1 MTDRSPRIARV
12 RLARSLPRL
21 LAVPVLLLLA
31 GAGLAAY
38 GALASPMPVGWLF
51 VAAGSLVG
59 LSGLAWGAWL
69 LSVRL
74 DVEEAA
80 IRVRWL
86 GGGHRY
92 VLSPGA
98 VTRVRL
104 RGADASRLRVRTGIL
119 GWGIGPGRLREEEDI
134 HVVRLAPTPTAI
146 LVPTRDGRLA
156 VAAAVESELLDAL
169 AQAAR
174 ARQRTAE
181 ETAVETVA
189 AAPPDEQPPA
199 STEAEAEPEFAPPSA
214 PPTAEAPPAATEPRF
229 MTGIERAQYERRLAD
244 ALESGATVPP
254 APAEAETP
262 PVGPPGSVPASAAV
276 AEKRRRRLPRP
287 SIRRP
292 APSWAL
298 VLLPVVATG
307 AVWGLALAGDRL
319 PPPDSDLGRLT
330 SLALVL
336 AGPASAVGAIVA
348 RVWWPRL
355 MAAVVVAGL
364 AATILVGRA
373 LLS

>member
-1 MTDRSPRIARV
+1 MTDAAARIARV
-12 RLARSLPRL
+12 RLARSVPRL
-21 LAVPVLLLLA
+21 LVLPGILLLA
-31 GAGLAAY
+31 GAGVATF
-38 GALASPMPVGWLF
+38 GALASPMPAGWIL
-51 VAAGSLVG
+51 VAAGAVVALVG
-59 LSGLAWGAWL
+59 LGWATRL

-74 DVEEAA
+74 EVEEAA
-80 IRVRWL
+80 IRVRWI

-104 RGADASRLRVRTGIL
+104 RGEDASRLRTRTRLL
-119 GWGIGPGRLREEEDI
+119 GWDLGRGRLRDEEDV

-156 VAAAVESELLDAL
+156 IAAAEESELLDAL

-174 ARQRTAE
+174 ARQRTAAE
-181 ETAVETVA
+181 SAV
-189 AAPPDEQPPA
+189 APP
-199 STEAEAEPEFAPPSA
+199 AETEPEPEPM
-214 PPTAEAPPAATEPRF
+214 EAPPEAAVQQPLPPEPEPRF
-229 MTGIERAQYERRLAD
+229 MTGIERALYERRLAE
-244 ALESGATVPP
+244 ALEAATAAAM
-254 APAEAETP
+254 APADAAP
-262 PVGPPGSVPASAAV
+262 AAVQPGGPAAVTAAAV
-276 AEKRRRRLPRP
+276 AAAPPDAVPTRRRSVPRP

-292 APSWAL
+292 SAATAI
-298 VLLPVVATG
+298 VLLPLLAAG
-307 AVWGLALAGDRL
+307 AVWGVALTGDRL
-319 PPPDSDLGRLT
+319 PAAETDLGRLT

-355 MAAVVVAGL
+355 TGAVVVAGL

-373 LLS
+373 LLG